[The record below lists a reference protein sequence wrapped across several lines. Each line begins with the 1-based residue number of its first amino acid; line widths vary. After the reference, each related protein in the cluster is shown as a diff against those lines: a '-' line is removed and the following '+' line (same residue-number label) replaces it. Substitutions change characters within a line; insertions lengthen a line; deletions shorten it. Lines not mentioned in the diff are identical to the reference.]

1 MEFIGSDNLS
11 IDSRRFCN
19 RFTEGVERALV
30 RDRALVVGL
39 AEGPPSPH
47 CHDGFLICVHLRS
60 LLGLC
65 LRPVQTVPYFLRA
78 VE

>member
-19 RFTEGVERALV
+19 RFTEGVERTPV

-39 AEGPPSPH
+39 AVGPPSPQ
-47 CHDGFLICVHLRS
+47 CPDRFLICVHLRS
-60 LLGLC
+60 LLGHC
-65 LRPVQTVPYFLRA
+65 LHSVQTVPYFLRA